1 MTMPHDW
8 NMVVSVREG
17 GYQEALQ
24 RLRELGTVSDTE
36 YFNVL
41 VLRVDDVHQAL
52 DRLREWYETDPQLR
66 SWLGRAVPVTDTFT
80 FHSPLEFRV
89 KARDVVM
96 EWLAEL
102 AGKGFHVRMHRR
114 GFKRRLS
121 SHEEEKRLG
130 AAIIEALD
138 KMGTPAYLNFD
149 DPDVIVAIET
159 VGQHAGLSI
168 WTREMLAHY
177 PFLHLN

>member
-8 NMVVSVREG
+8 NMLVSLRDG
-17 GYQEALQ
+17 GYPEALQ

-52 DRLREWYETDPQLR
+52 ERLREWFETDPQLR
-66 SWLGRAVPVTDTFT
+66 SWLGHAVPVTDTFT
-80 FHSPLEFRV
+80 FQSPAEFEA
-89 KARDVVM
+89 KAHEVVM

-114 GFKRRLS
+114 GFKGRLS
-121 SHEEEKRLG
+121 SSEEERRLG
-130 AAIIEALD
+130 AAIIEALA
-138 KMGTPAYLNFD
+138 KAGTPAHLNFD
-149 DPDVIVAIET
+149 DPDVIVSIET

-168 WTREMLAHY
+168 WTREMLAYY
-177 PFLHLN
+177 PFLHLE